1 MIELSKPEKTVPEHC
16 PLLPTPFRSSTWN
29 RVSIEKKQETNKQKQ
44 KTKKNL
50 AIQKAGHFSVI
61 EV

>member
-44 KTKKNL
+44 KTKKKTSYL
-50 AIQKAGHFSVI
+50 EGGTLFCR
-61 EV
+61 

>member
-29 RVSIEKKQETNKQKQ
+29 RVSIEKNKKQTNKNKKQ
-44 KTKKNL
+44 KKKL
-50 AIQKAGHFSVI
+50 AI
-61 EV
+61 